1 MSSSSRCPPSFFL
14 PRHPL
19 IFRTAQDDQRLN
31 YRLLHTLETNLEII
45 RSMVGVEIK
54 NKSTLFASTS
64 LSLIFPPFK
73 ADPTM
78 RIESQLH
85 GSLESASRCTGSCEE
100 VKWKELNPRRSRK
113 SCRPDMVGPL
123 TLFLAKPETELFF
136 GTEESKMY
144 HERLDLL
151 LRMFSSLEIQPGF
164 SEDGEMAVSSNR
176 AERGSKEKIRG
187 FSNAVVTKCAPAS
200 KRRRRASN
208 FSFLYG

>member
-31 YRLLHTLETNLEII
+31 DRLLNTLETNLEII

-73 ADPTM
+73 ADPMM

-100 VKWKELNPRRSRK
+100 AKWKELNPRRSRK
-113 SCRPDMVGPL
+113 SCRPGMV
-123 TLFLAKPETELFF
+123 LFLSFSRSQRLSF
-136 GTEESKMY
+136 Y
-144 HERLDLL
+144 LER
-151 LRMFSSLEIQPGF
+151 RSP
-164 SEDGEMAVSSNR
+164 
-176 AERGSKEKIRG
+176 
-187 FSNAVVTKCAPAS
+187 KCTTRDS
-200 KRRRRASN
+200 ICS
-208 FSFLYG
+208 